1 MTNPV
6 YIGTV
11 VGLTKQKKNHKIKK
25 VTFMPKDKRI
35 YCDNMHDAIIDKEI
49 FDKVQEKL
57 KSSGQIRKRKHD
69 HILKGLIYCQECGAK
84 AMMKV
89 RERPKKSGEISKD
102 TYFLC
107 GRKSNSYYACENGRI
122 SEKLITPL
130 VINEIKKECK
140 KIIFTKGELQ
150 SLYEQAKLNT
160 NSRKQEL
167 LEEIRKEEGNVEKI
181 EKTISEIYTDK
192 LNGIISIE
200 HFTSFY
206 ELHQQKKEKMLK
218 NIISL
223 KSELEEID
231 KQKIVNYSY
240 IKKVAEEC
248 LSMEELD
255 KDLLN
260 RLIDRIEYNKDKKIT
275 IKYKFTECK

>member
-1 MTNPV
+1 
-6 YIGTV
+6 
-11 VGLTKQKKNHKIKK
+11 
-25 VTFMPKDKRI
+25 MPKDKRI
-35 YCDNMHDAIIDKEI
+35 YCENMHEAIIDKEI

-57 KSSGQIRKRKHD
+57 KASGQIRKRKHD

-122 SEKLITPL
+122 SEKMITPL
-130 VINEIKKECK
+130 IINEVKRECK

-150 SLYEQAKLNT
+150 SLYEQAKLNA

-167 LEEIRKEEGNVEKI
+167 LEEIKKEESNVEKI
-181 EKTISEIYTDK
+181 EKK
-192 LNGIISIE
+192 
-200 HFTSFY
+200 
-206 ELHQQKKEKMLK
+206 
-218 NIISL
+218 
-223 KSELEEID
+223 
-231 KQKIVNYSY
+231 YSY
-240 IKKVAEEC
+240 IKKVAEKC
-248 LSMEELD
+248 LSMEEPD

-260 RLIDRIEYNKDKKIT
+260 KLIDRIEYNKDKKIT
-275 IKYKFTECK
+275 IKYKFSECK